1 MYDFP
6 EGRSGDG
13 AGESRSLHAVCSS
26 CVRMAAVR
34 LLQPAHGR
42 LQTQRRLVGARF
54 PSSSRVQC
62 RNALTDVCFSCRS
75 RHEEYDLVG
84 GDHLGCHFTSILQST
99 GLQYRDFIHISF
111 HNQVTSR
118 GLAPRVRRASERLR
132 LCLSLCRSTRSRFSW
147 RWIISGR
154 RCSSL

>member
-1 MYDFP
+1 MKYNLCCVIPRGKIWRSSWRKPLTTCGLQQLRTD
-6 EGRSGDG
+6 GRCTSTPTR
-13 AGESRSLHAVCSS
+13 SRGSANSAETGGCTVF
-26 CVRMAAVR
+26 
-34 LLQPAHGR
+34 Q
-42 LQTQRRLVGARF
+42 
-54 PSSSRVQC
+54 PSSSRVKC

-118 GLAPRVRRASERLR
+118 GLAPRVQCVSERLQ
-132 LCLSLCRSTRSRFSW
+132 LCLLLCRSTRSRFSW
-147 RWIISGR
+147 R
-154 RCSSL
+154 